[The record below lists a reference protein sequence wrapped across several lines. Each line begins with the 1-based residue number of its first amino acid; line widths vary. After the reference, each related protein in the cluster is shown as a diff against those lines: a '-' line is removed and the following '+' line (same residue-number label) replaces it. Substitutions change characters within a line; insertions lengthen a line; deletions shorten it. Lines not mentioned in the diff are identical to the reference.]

1 MKIHVHCDDRA
12 PSPVKRQAAEA
23 VIRSLR
29 RVKWVVESVRVHF
42 NAIGALAGG
51 ADKRCRIQVQVRDAA
66 LVSISGAARSWKGA
80 LDAVAVR
87 IRGRVVA
94 RIHPELPTSVAAR
107 EASGV
112 QPALVGPSHF
122 LSNPLL
128 RRNSAVDLRGGGNRT
143 RPNATSVAFSLGK
156 GSL

>member
-12 PSPVKRQAAEA
+12 SSPVKRQAAEA
-23 VIRSLR
+23 MIRSLR

-51 ADKRCRIQVQVRDAA
+51 ADKRCRIEVRVRDAA
-66 LVSISGAARSWKGA
+66 PVSVSGAARSWKGA

-94 RIHPELPTSVAAR
+94 RIHPELPTSGAAR

-112 QPALVGPSHF
+112 QPVLVVPSRR
-122 LSNPLL
+122 LPNPLL
-128 RRNSAVDLRGGGNRT
+128 KGGSAVDSRGGGSRT
-143 RPNATSVAFSLGK
+143 RSNATSVAFSFGNGGL
-156 GSL
+156 

>member
-12 PSPVKRQAAEA
+12 SSPAKRQAAEA

-51 ADKRCRIQVQVRDAA
+51 ADKRCRIEVKVRDAA
-66 LVSISGAARSWKGA
+66 PVSISAAAGSCKAA

-87 IRGRVVA
+87 IRSRVVA
-94 RIHPELPTSVAAR
+94 RI
-107 EASGV
+107 
-112 QPALVGPSHF
+112 QPALVVPSHCRP
-122 LSNPLL
+122 NPLL
-128 RRNSAVDLRGGGNRT
+128 RRDSAVDLRGGGSRT
-143 RPNATSVAFSLGK
+143 RSNATSVAFSLGK
-156 GSL
+156 GGL

>member
-1 MKIHVHCDDRA
+1 MKIYVHCDDRTS
-12 PSPVKRQAAEA
+12 SPVKRQAAEA

-51 ADKRCRIQVQVRDAA
+51 ADKHCRIEVKVRDAA
-66 LVSISGAARSWKGA
+66 PVSISGAAGSWKAA
-80 LDAVAVR
+80 LDAGAVR
-87 IRGRVVA
+87 IRRRVVA
-94 RIHPELPTSVAAR
+94 QIQPELATSGAAR

-112 QPALVGPSHF
+112 QPALGVPSHR

-128 RRNSAVDLRGGGNRT
+128 RRDSAVGSRGGGSRART
-143 RPNATSVAFSLGK
+143 NATSVAFSLGK
-156 GSL
+156 GGL

>member
-12 PSPVKRQAAEA
+12 SSPAKRQAAEA

-51 ADKRCRIQVQVRDAA
+51 ADKRCRIEVKVRDAA
-66 LVSISGAARSWKGA
+66 PVSISGAAGSWKAA

-87 IRGRVVA
+87 IRSHAVA
-94 RIHPELPTSVAAR
+94 RI
-107 EASGV
+107 
-112 QPALVGPSHF
+112 QPALVVPSHR
-122 LSNPLL
+122 LPNPLL
-128 RRNSAVDLRGGGNRT
+128 RRDSAVDLRGGGSRT
-143 RPNATSVAFSLGK
+143 RSNATSVAFSLGK
-156 GSL
+156 GGL